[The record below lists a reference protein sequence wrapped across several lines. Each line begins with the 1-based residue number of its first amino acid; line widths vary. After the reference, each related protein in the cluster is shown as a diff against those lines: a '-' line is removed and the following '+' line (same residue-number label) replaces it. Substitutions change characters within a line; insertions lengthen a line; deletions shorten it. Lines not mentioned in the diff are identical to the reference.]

1 MYLYGA
7 SGHAKVIVDILKA
20 NGIAIDGM
28 IDDDFGAWG
37 ALHVIP
43 FSLIMDICFSWENE
57 SFAFDYQYRR

>member
-28 IDDDFGAWG
+28 IDDDFG
-37 ALHVIP
+37 VY
-43 FSLIMDICFSWENE
+43 E
-57 SFAFDYQYRR
+57 YRI